1 MSYYGFHDHA
11 IASYLILR
19 PLDRVSLNVPS
30 FIDRYYDII
39 QEKARFF
46 SAAVALALFLAVR
59 FLRGEFLFLFFFR
72 PSDSFCFLFSKPKKK
87 TIFHHE

>member
-30 FIDRYYDII
+30 FIDRYYDVI

-46 SAAVALALFLAVR
+46 FGCSGFGFVSCCS